1 MDKKFALIEIDD
13 GNEIFHD
20 VIDLTLDDEEI
31 SNLFAENEDFEIIAE
46 SNNFNELFDKMLK
59 LQLKSIPV

>member
-1 MDKKFALIEIDD
+1 MDKKFALIQIND

-31 SNLFAENEDFEIIAE
+31 SNLFAENEDFDIIAE
-46 SNNFNELFDKMLK
+46 SNDFDELFDKMIK

>member
-1 MDKKFALIEIDD
+1 MNNKFALIRIND

-20 VIDLTLDDEEI
+20 VIDLTSDNETA
-31 SNLFAENEDFEIIAE
+31 NLFGESEDFEIIAE
-46 SNNFNELFDKMLK
+46 SNNFDELFDKMIK

>member
-1 MDKKFALIEIDD
+1 MNNKFALIRIND

-20 VIDLTLDDEEI
+20 VIDLTSDNETA
-31 SNLFAENEDFEIIAE
+31 NLFGESEDFEIITE
-46 SNNFNELFDKMLK
+46 SNNFDELFDKMIK

>member
-1 MDKKFALIEIDD
+1 MNNKFALIRIND

-20 VIDLTLDDEEI
+20 VIDLTSDNETT
-31 SNLFAENEDFEIIAE
+31 NLFAESEDFEIIAE
-46 SNNFNELFDKMLK
+46 SNNFDELFDKMIK

>member
-1 MDKKFALIEIDD
+1 MGKKFALIEIDD

-31 SNLFAENEDFEIIAE
+31 SNLFAESEDFEIIAE
-46 SNNFNELFDKMLK
+46 SNNFDELFDKMIK

>member
-1 MDKKFALIEIDD
+1 MDKKFALIQIND

-20 VIDLTLDDEEI
+20 VIDLTSDNETA
-31 SNLFAENEDFEIIAE
+31 NLFAEIEDFEIIDE
-46 SNNFNELFDKMLK
+46 SNNFDELFDKMLK

>member
-1 MDKKFALIEIDD
+1 MNKKFALIQIND

-20 VIDLTLDDEEI
+20 VIDLTLDNEEI
-31 SNLFAENEDFEIIAE
+31 SNLFADNEDFEIIAE
-46 SNNFNELFDKMLK
+46 SNDFDDLFDKMLK

>member
-1 MDKKFALIEIDD
+1 MNKKFALIEIDD

-46 SNNFNELFDKMLK
+46 SNNFDELFDKMLK

>member
-1 MDKKFALIEIDD
+1 MDKKFAFIEIDD

-46 SNNFNELFDKMLK
+46 SNNFDELFDKMIK

>member
-1 MDKKFALIEIDD
+1 MDKKFALIEIND
-13 GNEIFHD
+13 GNEILHD
-20 VIDLTLDDEEI
+20 IIYFTLDDEEI

-46 SNNFNELFDKMLK
+46 SNNFEALFDKMIK

>member
-1 MDKKFALIEIDD
+1 MNKKFALIRINDE
-13 GNEIFHD
+13 NEIFHD

-46 SNNFNELFDKMLK
+46 SNNFDELFDKMLK

>member
-1 MDKKFALIEIDD
+1 MDKKFALIQIND

-20 VIDLTLDDEEI
+20 IIDLTLDDEEI
-31 SNLFAENEDFEIIAE
+31 SNLFAENEDFDIIAE
-46 SNNFNELFDKMLK
+46 SNNFDELFDKMLK

>member
-1 MDKKFALIEIDD
+1 MNKKFALIQIND

-20 VIDLTLDDEEI
+20 VIDLTLDDAEI

-46 SNNFNELFDKMLK
+46 SNNFNELFDKMIK

>member
-20 VIDLTLDDEEI
+20 VIDLTLGDEEI
-31 SNLFAENEDFEIIAE
+31 SNLFAESEDFEIIAE
-46 SNNFNELFDKMLK
+46 SNDFDDLFDKMLK

>member
-1 MDKKFALIEIDD
+1 MNNKFVLIRIND

-20 VIDLTLDDEEI
+20 VIDLTSDNETA
-31 SNLFAENEDFEIIAE
+31 NLFAESEDFEIIAE
-46 SNNFNELFDKMLK
+46 SNDFDQLFDKMLK

>member
-1 MDKKFALIEIDD
+1 MGKKFALIRIND

-31 SNLFAENEDFEIIAE
+31 SNLFAEIEDFEIIDE
-46 SNNFNELFDKMLK
+46 SNNFDELFDKMIK

>member
-1 MDKKFALIEIDD
+1 MNKKFALIRIND

-20 VIDLTLDDEEI
+20 VIDLTLDNETT
-31 SNLFAENEDFEIIAE
+31 NLFAEIEDFEIIDE
-46 SNNFNELFDKMLK
+46 SNDFDELFDKMIK